1 MYQEY
6 YDNDN
11 YQDDMNYYP
20 VEEYNW
26 SPNLFAKIV
35 SYLNES
41 VSPDVIRL
49 GIIAG
54 IRKSSSAEDAPTNWD
69 KVETMRR
76 YVDSVNRGLGLPED
90 ATLMSLLHS
99 TQWTGYGLFSMSF
112 ISEMNLDYQGIC
124 MDEQTSLSY
133 PSMVF
138 LIALVKG
145 MSMINL
151 KNPSS
156 TDEAAKTYTYL
167 VPSQF
172 STFSYASFLNV
183 ANHRLFNKEEITP
196 QDIEE
201 LTGLAF
207 KGRYWKQ
214 GTSLKG
220 KDSELFINVLK
231 SIMSDIL
238 GLTLNVDMESFSKQ
252 AKQVELIAA
261 TPKEV
266 TLTEKELSTQKLS
279 VAKAVEIVLNRC
291 SLPLERDQLLLEIQ
305 ELRPSTR
312 EDTFN
317 TMLSKLHKDDVINFF
332 EGGLIGVK
340 GKRYGRG
347 YKKVDRF
354 KKKKLTI

>member
-54 IRKSSSAEDAPTNWD
+54 IRKSSSTEDAPTNWD

-76 YVDSVNRGLGLPED
+76 YVDSVNRGLGLPQD

-112 ISEMNLDYQGIC
+112 ISEKNLDYQGIC

-151 KNPSS
+151 KILLQQMKPLKHIPILYQANFQHFHTHHSS
-156 TDEAAKTYTYL
+156 
-167 VPSQF
+167 
-172 STFSYASFLNV
+172 
-183 ANHRLFNKEEITP
+183 
-196 QDIEE
+196 
-201 LTGLAF
+201 
-207 KGRYWKQ
+207 
-214 GTSLKG
+214 
-220 KDSELFINVLK
+220 
-231 SIMSDIL
+231 M
-238 GLTLNVDMESFSKQ
+238 
-252 AKQVELIAA
+252 
-261 TPKEV
+261 
-266 TLTEKELSTQKLS
+266 
-279 VAKAVEIVLNRC
+279 
-291 SLPLERDQLLLEIQ
+291 
-305 ELRPSTR
+305 
-312 EDTFN
+312 
-317 TMLSKLHKDDVINFF
+317 
-332 EGGLIGVK
+332 
-340 GKRYGRG
+340 
-347 YKKVDRF
+347 
-354 KKKKLTI
+354 

>member
-20 VEEYNW
+20 VDNW
-26 SPNLFAKIV
+26 SPNLFAKLA

-54 IRKSSSAEDAPTNWD
+54 IRKSSSAEDAPANWD

-99 TQWTGYGLFSMSF
+99 TQWTGYGLFTMS
-112 ISEMNLDYQGIC
+112 
-124 MDEQTSLSY
+124 
-133 PSMVF
+133 
-138 LIALVKG
+138 
-145 MSMINL
+145 
-151 KNPSS
+151 PSS
-156 TDEAAKTYTYL
+156 TDETAKTYTYL

-172 STFSYASFLNV
+172 STFSYVSFLNV
-183 ANHRLFNKEEITP
+183 ANNRLLNKEEVTP
-196 QDIEE
+196 KDIEE

-207 KGRYWKQ
+207 KSRYWKQ

-354 KKKKLTI
+354 KKKS